1 MKMIVTNLFS
11 ILFYILLVCFVILL
25 PQMILQIVNFFEKDF
40 VQGENIATI
49 ISVLLIMLVTSN
61 KIYGKCHGIYCKI
74 YKKANRGI
82 SRSLIVALISF
93 NDFIISIPKRTIVF
107 FFYLFLTV
115 ADEMGYMVGETN
127 FMFVGMLLI
136 GIDRVISNWNKEK
149 QMLYAYGKKAY
160 GVSGD
165 ILDDLRKK

>member
-1 MKMIVTNLFS
+1 M
-11 ILFYILLVCFVILL
+11 
-25 PQMILQIVNFFEKDF
+25 
-40 VQGENIATI
+40 
-49 ISVLLIMLVTSN
+49 
-61 KIYGKCHGIYCKI
+61 
-74 YKKANRGI
+74 GI

-93 NDFIISIPKRTIVF
+93 NDFIISVPKRTIIF

-136 GIDRVISNWNKEK
+136 GLDRVISNWNKEK
-149 QMLYAYGKKAY
+149 KMLYAYGKKVY

>member
-1 MKMIVTNLFS
+1 
-11 ILFYILLVCFVILL
+11 
-25 PQMILQIVNFFEKDF
+25 
-40 VQGENIATI
+40 
-49 ISVLLIMLVTSN
+49 MLVTSN
-61 KIYGKCHGIYCKI
+61 KIYGKCHGIYCKM

-93 NDFIISIPKRTIVF
+93 NDFIISIPKRTIIF

-136 GIDRVISNWNKEK
+136 GLDRVITNWNKEK
-149 QMLYAYGKKAY
+149 KMLYAYGKKVY